1 MFHGGAMAVKLIL
14 LVAAL
19 LPYIAAVSAK
29 AGGKSFQNNTPRAWL
44 ADQEGWRARANA
56 AQANCFESLP
66 FFYAA
71 FLYAFFNQADSSL
84 LISLGFLW
92 LVLRLVYILFY
103 IKDLASLRS
112 AIWAVAL
119 LVNVSFLFI

>member
-1 MFHGGAMAVKLIL
+1 MAVKLIL

-19 LPYIAAVSAK
+19 LPYVAAVSAK
-29 AGGKSFQNNTPRAWL
+29 AGGRGFQNNTPRTWL
-44 ADQEGWRARANA
+44 AEQEGWRARANA

-71 FLYAFFNQADSSL
+71 FLYALFTEADSL
-84 LISLGFLW
+84 LLVTLGFLW
-92 LVLRLVYILFY
+92 LVLRLIYILFY

-112 AIWAVAL
+112 AVWAVAL
-119 LVNVSFLFI
+119 VVNVSFLFI

>member
-1 MFHGGAMAVKLIL
+1 MAVKLIL